1 MGVEGDEQ
9 KMQLLL
15 VTSLMDI
22 LETLFG
28 KYKI

>member
-22 LETLFG
+22 LETFFG